1 MKTEKSISI
10 QCLIKQ
16 VFKDIIKKYRGESVN
31 TLIDN
36 KKIDKNDNVSIKTLL
51 TYSSG
56 SLGNNI
62 IYSLISSYLLIFLTD
77 NFGVGA
83 AAVGTLFLVAR
94 IIDAITDPIMG
105 VIVDNT
111 NTKLGKSRPYLFI
124 VPIFVG
130 LATIMCFSSPNLTY
144 SNKIIW
150 IYVAYIF
157 WEYLLLLW
165 TYHIGHYLQIL
176 QDPLKEKL
184 RLLHLQEQLHML
196 VDL

>member
-16 VFKDIIKKYRGESVN
+16 VSKDIIKKYRGESVN

-144 SNKIIW
+144 S
-150 IYVAYIF
+150 
-157 WEYLLLLW
+157 
-165 TYHIGHYLQIL
+165 
-176 QDPLKEKL
+176 KL
-184 RLLHLQEQLHML
+184 SGYM
-196 VDL
+196 